1 MFHMYCR
8 NCPNGSTRTLHRHH
22 QEPLRRH
29 HRSHHND
36 AIKGSTQ
43 QNYYNG
49 NDEAT
54 SMSSLTPSSTSPSN
68 PTNPSTSARS
78 FSKTTL
84 LKPFHLVSLQQRL
97 LLCDDVV
104 DLVQCRH
111 AMNQWIPLT
120 AMEFLLLDVDRV
132 LRGGGYLWVDNF
144 FSKRVDLEK
153 MYASLIRKL
162 GYKTT

>member
-1 MFHMYCR
+1 MYCR

-84 LKPFHLVSLQQRL
+84 LKPFHLVSLQQQL
-97 LLCDDVV
+97 LLCNGVV

-120 AMEFLLLDVDRV
+120 AMEFPATGCGQGAERRRV
-132 LRGGGYLWVDNF
+132 PLGGQF
-144 FSKRVDLEK
+144 FQQK
-153 MYASLIRKL
+153 
-162 GYKTT
+162 GGP